1 MNNYKIILLV
11 VWLLLPSTLLP
22 SSTIIQKAMAENAT
36 MTNTTIA
43 TNTNITLGNPIYTE
57 LVKPTS
63 RQADPPQPP
72 HPPPAAPAAA
82 APAAGP
88 FTGSGMIKGINF
100 TDAGIGSAVLRPDGY
115 SDLHGKGVITTIDGR
130 EKASYTYMA
139 IGHADA
145 NGIFR
150 DNGALF
156 FHTNSTGK
164 LASINGL
171 VVIYSSHR
179 DKAQRN
185 FMNVG
190 WEWSR

>member
-1 MNNYKIILLV
+1 M
-11 VWLLLPSTLLP
+11 LLP
-22 SSTIIQKAMAENAT
+22 SSTIIQKAMAENAA
-36 MTNTTIA
+36 NTTIA

-57 LVKPTS
+57 LVKPTN
-63 RQADPPQPP
+63 RQADPPVEYLTE
-72 HPPPAAPAAA
+72 AVK
-82 APAAGP
+82 AGP
-88 FTGSGMIKGINF
+88 YTGSGMIKGINF
-100 TDAGIGSAVLRPDGY
+100 THAGIGSAISGPDGY
-115 SDLHGKGVITTIDGR
+115 TDLHGKRVITTIDG
-130 EKASYTYMA
+130 EKAPYTYMA

-164 LASINGL
+164 LARINGL
-171 VVIYSSHR
+171 VVIFSSHR
-179 DKAQRN
+179 DKAQTN

>member
-1 MNNYKIILLV
+1 MNNHKIILLV
-11 VWLLLPSTLLP
+11 IWLLLPSSLLP
-22 SSTIIQKAMAENAT
+22 SSTINQKTMAENAT
-36 MTNTTIA
+36 ITNTTIP

-63 RQADPPQPP
+63 RQADPPPP
-72 HPPPAAPAAA
+72 PPPPPAEA
-82 APAAGP
+82 APAPAPGP
-88 FTGSGMIKGINF
+88 FTGSGMIKSINF
-100 TDAGIGSAVLRPDGY
+100 TDVGLGSAVSRPDGY
-115 SDLHGKGVITTIDGR
+115 SDLHGKGVITTIDDR

-164 LASINGL
+164 LVGINGL
-171 VVIYSSHR
+171 VVIFKEHSV
-179 DKAQRN
+179 KPGN
-185 FMNVG
+185 FMTVG